1 MHVKFEY
8 FDYLD
13 IDCLDI
19 SFWGYFCLRI
29 KQGIIL
35 DIESQQ
41 IVWHELGGAHKS
53 SFVSSVQGFFYG
65 AIAMKDP
72 QLILIV
78 KS

>member
-1 MHVKFEY
+1 MSALTIWI
-8 FDYLD
+8 YLD
-13 IDCLDI
+13 IWFL
-19 SFWGYFCLRI
+19 GGLLPEER
-29 KQGIIL
+29 QGIFL

-78 KS
+78 KP

>member
-1 MHVKFEY
+1 MLHVVFEC
-8 FDYLD
+8 FDYLFFRVLLPGD
-13 IDCLDI
+13 KTILLDI
-19 SFWGYFCLRI
+19 G
-29 KQGIIL
+29 
-35 DIESQQ
+35 SQQ
-41 IVWHELGGAHKS
+41 IVWHEPGGAHKS

>member
-1 MHVKFEY
+1 MLHVQFEC
-8 FDYLD
+8 FDCLD

-19 SFWGYFCLRI
+19 SFLGYFCLKI
-29 KQGIIL
+29 KQGIFL

-41 IVWHELGGAHKS
+41 IVWWSTHKS

-65 AIAMKDP
+65 GIAMKDP

>member
-1 MHVKFEY
+1 MLHDNFEC

-13 IDCLDI
+13 I
-19 SFWGYFCLRI
+19 SFLGHFCLKI
-29 KQGIIL
+29 KQGIFL
-35 DIESQQ
+35 DIESRQ

-78 KS
+78 KQ

>member
-1 MHVKFEY
+1 MLHVKFEC

-13 IDCLDI
+13 ISI
-19 SFWGYFCLRI
+19 SRSFLGYFCLKK
-29 KQGIIL
+29 KQAIFL

-78 KS
+78 KQ